1 MSSEKKV
8 KKTDAEWRAQLF
20 VESYWV
26 TREKG
31 TEKPFENAY
40 HDLQTAGVYSCI
52 WCHTALFDSEHKF
65 DSGSGWP
72 SFFQPIDTYVIGEH
86 DDRSGFL
93 MPRTEVTCD
102 V

>member
-26 TREKG
+26 TRERG

-40 HDLQTAGVYSCI
+40 HDLQTAGVY
-52 WCHTALFDSEHKF
+52 
-65 DSGSGWP
+65 
-72 SFFQPIDTYVIGEH
+72 
-86 DDRSGFL
+86 
-93 MPRTEVTCD
+93 
-102 V
+102 